1 MCSQYN
7 KTFFLSA
14 ERKLTLQNV
23 LDVGA
28 VDHLSLEELD
38 CSKTLRSAK

>member
-14 ERKLTLQNV
+14 ERKFTLQKL

-28 VDHLSLEELD
+28 VDHLSLEELH
-38 CSKTLRSAK
+38 CSKRLRSAK